1 MILRECSDPISIV
14 QRWPSAGIVDL
25 LPPLTLRIE
34 GMDCA
39 SCAAKIETAVKRLP
53 GVSEVEVNYGRRAMS
68 LALDEDRTPRAA
80 VQAKISALGYTAID
94 PDAAPVPAIHGTAD
108 DSDRA

>member
-1 MILRECSDPISIV
+1 MT
-14 QRWPSAGIVDL
+14 AT
-25 LPPLTLRIE
+25 PLTLRIE

-53 GVSEVEVNYGRRAMS
+53 GVSEVEVNYGRHAMS

-80 VQAKISALGYTAID
+80 VQSKISALGYTAID
-94 PDAAPVPAIHGTAD
+94 PDAAPVSAIHGTAD